1 MSLPENPRFLSP
13 GEDTVIKPPDYVLG
27 IQPYVPGKPIEE
39 LERELG
45 IANSIK
51 LASNEN
57 PVGPS
62 PKALEAIKGSFSDIN
77 RYPDGAGYYLKKV
90 LAEKLSTGEAASA
103 GARVEV
109 SEDELILG
117 NGSNEL
123 LDIAAKTFMQDGDEA
138 VMAVPSFVVYSM
150 AVQGVGGK
158 SVQVPLKNYTHDLS
172 AMADAITPRTKMIF
186 IANPNNPTGTINR
199 KDEFERMM
207 EKVPD
212 HIIVVLDEAYYEYVT
227 AADYADS
234 MKYLHSEKNVLILRT
249 FSKIYG
255 LAGLRIGY
263 GIAKKEILNDM
274 NRLRE
279 PFNTNTIAQRAA
291 LAALDDSGH
300 VSHSRNVNEAGK
312 KYLYNGLDSLGVTYV
327 PTEANFIYMPVQ
339 NAMAVYDSL
348 LKKGVIIRP
357 MGPQAIRVT
366 IGLPEENKRFIE
378 AFRTVI
384 GPQ

>member
-1 MSLPENPRFLSP
+1 
-13 GEDTVIKPPDYVLG
+13 VIKPPDYVLG

-45 IANSIK
+45 ITNSIK

-62 PKALEAIKGSFSDIN
+62 PKALEAIKGSFNDIH

-90 LAEKLSTGEAASA
+90 LAEKLSAGETARA
-103 GARVEV
+103 GVRIEV

-123 LDIAAKTFMQDGDEA
+123 LDIAVKTYLQDGDEA

-158 SVQVPLKNYTHDLS
+158 PVQVPLKNYTHDLS
-172 AMADAITPRTKMIF
+172 AMADAVTPKTKIIF
-186 IANPNNPTGTINR
+186 IANPNNPTGTINT
-199 KDEFERMM
+199 KDEFEKMM

-227 AADYADS
+227 AADYANS
-234 MKYLHSEKNVLILRT
+234 MKYLRSEKNVLILRT

-263 GIAKKEILNDM
+263 GIAKKEMLDNM

-291 LAALDDSGH
+291 LAALADTEH
-300 VSHSRNVNEAGK
+300 VAHSRNVNETGK
-312 KYLYNGLDSLGVTYV
+312 KYLYDGLASLGAAYV
-327 PTEANFIYMPVQ
+327 PTEANFLYIPVQ
-339 NAMAVYDSL
+339 NAMAVYESL

-366 IGLPEENKRFIE
+366 IGLPEENRRFME
-378 AFRTVI
+378 AFSSVI